1 VRVGL
6 KPKQIKYLNSTAARL
21 QPNEKEEMGSSGVQL
36 QDAEACRSEAGD
48 EENEQVVEP
57 NEKEKQDSGRDHP
70 YYLRSRRRRRREAS
84 PLAKASAKQEKAS
97 ETLEVKFLL
106 RL

>member
-1 VRVGL
+1 M
-6 KPKQIKYLNSTAARL
+6 A
-21 QPNEKEEMGSSGVQL
+21 GVQL

-70 YYLRSRRRRRREAS
+70 YYLRSHRRRRREAS